1 MKKVLILCGGGH
13 AKCVIDAMRL
23 GGKFSPCCVLDLKE
37 RVGKKV
43 LGVKITGA
51 DTELA
56 VCYKRGIKLCFL
68 ALGSTGDPARRIALW
83 NLALKAGF
91 ELPSIIHPSAV
102 VSAHASIGRGVYVGP
117 GAIVNAG
124 AVIGEGCIINSGAI
138 VEHDCRIGA
147 FVHIAPGAVLSGGV
161 IVGDRSHLGTGC
173 SVMHGIRIGEDSII
187 GVGSSVVKDIPARTV
202 CVGNPAKRI
211 KSR

>member
-1 MKKVLILCGGGH
+1 MKKVMILCGGGH

-23 GGKFSPCCVLDLKE
+23 GGKYAPHCVLDVKE
-37 RVGKKV
+37 RAGEKV
-43 LGVKITGA
+43 LGVKISGSDA
-51 DTELA
+51 DLPA
-56 VCYKRGIKLCFL
+56 YYKRGVKLCFV

-83 NLALKAGF
+83 KLALKAGF

-102 VSAHASIGRGVYVGP
+102 VSSHASIGRGVYIGP
-117 GAIVNAG
+117 GAIINAG

-147 FVHIAPGAVLSGGV
+147 FAHIAPGAVLSGGV
-161 IVGDRSHLGTGC
+161 IVGDRAHLGTGC
-173 SVMHGIRIGEDSII
+173 SVTHGVGIGADSII
-187 GVGSSVVKDIPARTV
+187 GVGSAVVKDIPARSV
-202 CVGNPAKRI
+202 CVGNPARKI

>member
-1 MKKVLILCGGGH
+1 MKKVIILCGGGH
-13 AKCVIDAMRL
+13 GKCVIDAMRL
-23 GGKFSPCCVLDLKE
+23 GGKYSPHCVLDVKE
-37 RVGKKV
+37 RVGRKV
-43 LGVKITGA
+43 LGVKITGSEA
-51 DTELA
+51 DLPA
-56 VCYKRGIKLCFL
+56 YFKRGIKLCFL

-83 NLALKAGF
+83 RLAVKAGF
-91 ELPSIIHPSAV
+91 DFPSIIHPSAV
-102 VSAHASIGRGVYVGP
+102 VSAHASMGSGVYIGP
-117 GAIVNAG
+117 GAIINSG

-161 IVGDRSHLGTGC
+161 TVGDRAHLGTGC
-173 SVMHGIRIGEDSII
+173 SVTHGVSIGADSII
-187 GVGSSVVKDIPARTV
+187 GVGSAAVKDIPARTV